1 MRLTVETLRR
11 SFARSPTRIAV
22 TYAAF
27 GVLWIVSTDWVVF
40 SLVDDPRLVVRI
52 QTVKGWLFVGVSA
65 VVIYGL
71 VVGEQRELEAANERL
86 DTALQQTS
94 ILHRILRHNLRNAC
108 TVIRGNAEIA
118 AAHAS
123 GRTEASLNAIEAQN
137 EQLVA
142 LSEKSKRLRD
152 IVLGDAVP
160 MATVE
165 LIEAIEARIE
175 ALEASYPTADIELD
189 EGSPSEL
196 RIETDPRIGEAIGEL
211 LMNAVEHNDAE
222 RPTVRVSVTTTDDD
236 VWIDIADDGPGTP
249 EMERAVLEEGTEA
262 PMFHSQGLGLWI
274 AKATADRSG
283 GDLTLID
290 NDPRGT
296 IARFSLPVAPDRD

>member
-1 MRLTVETLRR
+1 
-11 SFARSPTRIAV
+11 
-22 TYAAF
+22 
-27 GVLWIVSTDWVVF
+27 
-40 SLVDDPRLVVRI
+40 
-52 QTVKGWLFVGVSA
+52 
-65 VVIYGL
+65 L
-71 VVGEQRELEAANERL
+71 VVGGQRELETANERL

-108 TVIRGNAEIA
+108 TVIKGNAKIA

-123 GRTEASLNAIEAQN
+123 DRTEVCLDAIEAQN

-160 MATVE
+160 MAD
-165 LIEAIEARIE
+165 IEIVGAIETRIE
-175 ALEASYPTADIELD
+175 ALEARYPTAEIELGD
-189 EGSPSEL
+189 GSPAEL

-211 LMNAVEHNDAE
+211 LVNAVEHNDAD
-222 RPTVRVSVTTTDDD
+222 RPTVRVSVAASDGD
-236 VWIDIADDGPGTP
+236 VRIEIADSGPGTP

-274 AKATADRSG
+274 AKAIADRSG
-283 GDLTLID
+283 GELTLID
-290 NDPRGT
+290 NEPRGT
-296 IARFSLPVAPDRD
+296 IARLSLPASR